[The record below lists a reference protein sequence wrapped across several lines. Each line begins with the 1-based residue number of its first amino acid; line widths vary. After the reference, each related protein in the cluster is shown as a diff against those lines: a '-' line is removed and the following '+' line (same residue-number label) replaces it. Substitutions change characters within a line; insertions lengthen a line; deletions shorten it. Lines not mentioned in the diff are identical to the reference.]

1 MIEAGHSSEVLSRDA
16 GGIVLA
22 DHSVGVGGVADD
34 DGLDIA
40 LSVVVDSLAGFD
52 ENLAVVFKEVSTFHT
67 WAAGLG
73 TDEEVEVDVLEGN
86 FKITG
91 DDDVVEQWEGTV
103 VEFCLYTLE
112 SVLSVGEI
120 EQVQNDS
127 LVGSEE

>member
-1 MIEAGHSSEVLSRDA
+1 M
-16 GGIVLA
+16 LA
-22 DHSVGVGGVADD
+22 DHSVCVGGVADD
-34 DGLDIA
+34 DGLDSA

-52 ENLAVVFKEVSTFHT
+52 EDLAVVFEKVSTFHT

-86 FKITG
+86 FEVTG

-120 EQVQNDS
+120 EQVENDS